1 MNNKTKNNHNI
12 EFNFQHYISGTVFD
26 TNAWEA
32 IKKFFYIFFSFL
44 AIITVLRIVWLLF
57 TLLFKVG

>member
-1 MNNKTKNNHNI
+1 MNNNTKNNHNI

-32 IKKFFYIFFSFL
+32 IKKFFIYFS
-44 AIITVLRIVWLLF
+44 LF
-57 TLLFKVG
+57 WQ